1 MKRTERHHLKANE
14 VAHWVL
20 GLKDQYEANRT
31 AINYGLLA
39 LLVLA
44 VGVFG
49 TMAWRSMSANRS
61 AAMLAEA
68 MTVAEA
74 PVTAPVAGETGQL
87 PIQPAG
93 TYPSDRARFE
103 AALPKFLAVAD
114 AHPTAPAGLV
124 ARYRAAAAL
133 VALGRA
139 DDGIQQ
145 YRQVVER
152 GSGVIAAMAKL
163 GVADAQLAGG
173 KYDDAV
179 IGLKALADAP
189 GDDVPADG
197 VLMQLG
203 RAYRMAGKAADA
215 KKLFQRVVD
224 EFPTSV
230 YATDAKRE
238 LETL

>member
-1 MKRTERHHLKANE
+1 MKRTERHHLKENE

-20 GLKDQYEANRT
+20 ELKEQYDANKK
-31 AINYGLLA
+31 AVQYGMLG

-44 VGVFG
+44 VAVFG
-49 TMAWRSMSANRS
+49 TMAWRSMSANRA

-74 PVTAPVAGETGQL
+74 PVTTPVAAETGQL
-87 PIQPAG
+87 PTQPGG
-93 TYPSDRARFE
+93 TFPSERARLE
-103 AALPKFLAVAD
+103 AALPKFVAAAD
-114 AHPTAPAGLV
+114 AHPASAAGMV
-124 ARYRAAAAL
+124 ARYRAAATL
-133 VALGRA
+133 VALGRV
-139 DDGIQQ
+139 DEGIQQ
-145 YRQVVER
+145 YRQVVEK
-152 GSGVIAAMAKL
+152 GTGVVAAMAKL

-173 KYDDAV
+173 KFDDAV
-179 IGLKALADAP
+179 TGLKELADKP

-203 RAYRMAGKAADA
+203 RAYKLAGKPADA
-215 KKLFQRVVD
+215 RKSFQRLVD

-230 YATDAKRE
+230 YSAEAKRE